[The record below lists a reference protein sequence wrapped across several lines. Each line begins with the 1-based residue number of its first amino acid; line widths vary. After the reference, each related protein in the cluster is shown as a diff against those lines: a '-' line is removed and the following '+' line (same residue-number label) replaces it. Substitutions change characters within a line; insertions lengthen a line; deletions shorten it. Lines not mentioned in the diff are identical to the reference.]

1 MYRTVT
7 DSSRLKKLLAM
18 IALAVFL
25 DSLDGS
31 IVNIALPTIAEGF
44 SVDLSTAGWVIMA
57 YFLFLVGLVP
67 LFGKIADHGR
77 LQEVFC
83 AGFVVFTVGSVACGF
98 APDLVLLVVSRAV
111 QGVGASM
118 IAVAAPLLVVRL
130 MPPRHWGMG
139 MGMAATAGAVAL
151 VFGPVLGG
159 VLTEFLSWHWCFF
172 LNVPIGIFAVVA
184 GLRIIPKAERQ
195 PRVRFDLAGA
205 VLIFTAIASLVF
217 LLERGMPLG
226 WMSPQVVVCGCVFG
240 VSVVWFVVRELRVRD
255 PILRVR
261 IFRSLPFT
269 LVSSSYFLISVVYA
283 GFLYILPFY
292 LSIVLGMSP
301 AVSGMILLVS
311 SVITAVTGLPSGAL
325 SDRIGARWLVTAA
338 GVGRVLF
345 CCVMAVMVPES
356 GLFWVLLLMV
366 LSGLTF
372 GISGGPSSA
381 RIIEHAPE
389 GEGGTGSVVMMLA
402 QYSGMVTG
410 VALYALVF
418 TLAVPGAAG
427 VAVGLLSAEEF
438 LPGFHMTGV
447 FGAVLSAVVVVCSV
461 VVRDRA
467 AGNRGPGR

>member
-7 DSSRLKKLLAM
+7 DSSHLKKLLAV
-18 IALAVFL
+18 IALAIFI

-44 SVDLSTAGWVIMA
+44 SVDMSTAAWVIMA
-57 YFLFLVGLVP
+57 YFLFLVGLIP

-77 LQEVFC
+77 LQEIFC
-83 AGFVVFTVGSVACGF
+83 CGFVVFTVGSVACGL
-98 APDLVLLVVSRAV
+98 APDLLMLVISRAA

-139 MGMAATAGAVAL
+139 MAATAGAVAL

-159 VLTEFLSWHWCFF
+159 ILTEYLSWHWCFF
-172 LNVPIGIFAVVA
+172 INVPVGIAAVVL
-184 GLRIIPKAERQ
+184 GLRIIPRAERQ
-195 PRVRFDLAGA
+195 PKVRFDLAGA
-205 VLIFTAIASLVF
+205 VLIFTAMASLIY
-217 LLERGMPLG
+217 LLERGIPLG
-226 WMSPQVVVCGCVFG
+226 GTSPQVIFCGVVFA
-240 VSVVWFVVRELRVRD
+240 VSVVIFVLRELRVAD

-261 IFRSLPFT
+261 VFGSLPFT
-269 LVSSSYFLISVVYA
+269 FVVSSYFLISVVYA
-283 GFLYILPFY
+283 GFLYIVPFY

-301 AVSGMILLVS
+301 AVSGLILLIS
-311 SVITAVTGLPSGAL
+311 SVITAVMGLPSGAL

-338 GVGRVLF
+338 GVVRVLF
-345 CCVMAVMVPES
+345 CLVMAVMMPEN
-356 GLFWVLLLMV
+356 GLFWILLLMV

-389 GEGGTGSVVMMLA
+389 GEEGTGSVVMMLA
-402 QYSGMVTG
+402 QYSGMVVG

-418 TLAVPGAAG
+418 NLTVPGAAD
-427 VAVGLLSAEEF
+427 VAVGLLQMEQF

-447 FGAVLSAVVVVCSV
+447 FGAVASAVVVVLSV
-461 VVRDRA
+461 VVKDRI
-467 AGNRGPGR
+467 AGKTDSA

>member
-7 DSSRLKKLLAM
+7 NSSHLKKLLAV
-18 IALAVFL
+18 IALAIFI

-44 SVDLSTAGWVIMA
+44 SVDMSTAAWVIMA
-57 YFLFLVGLVP
+57 YFLFLVGLIP

-77 LQEVFC
+77 LQEIFC
-83 AGFVVFTVGSVACGF
+83 CGFVVFTVGSVACGL
-98 APDLVLLVVSRAV
+98 APDLLMLVISRAA

-139 MGMAATAGAVAL
+139 MAATAGAVAL

-159 VLTEFLSWHWCFF
+159 ILTEYLSWHWCFF
-172 LNVPIGIFAVVA
+172 INVPVGIAAVVL
-184 GLRIIPKAERQ
+184 GLRIIPRAERQ
-195 PRVRFDLAGA
+195 PKVRFDLAGA
-205 VLIFTAIASLVF
+205 VLIFTAMASLIY
-217 LLERGMPLG
+217 LLERGIPLG
-226 WMSPQVVVCGCVFG
+226 GTSPQVIFCGVVFA
-240 VSVVWFVVRELRVRD
+240 VSVVIFVLRELRVAD

-261 IFRSLPFT
+261 VFGSLPFT
-269 LVSSSYFLISVVYA
+269 FVVSSYFLISVVYA
-283 GFLYILPFY
+283 GFLYIVPFY

-301 AVSGMILLVS
+301 AVSGLILLIS
-311 SVITAVTGLPSGAL
+311 SVITAVMGLPSGAL

-338 GVGRVLF
+338 GVVRVLF
-345 CCVMAVMVPES
+345 CLVMAVMMPEN
-356 GLFWVLLLMV
+356 GLFWILLLMV

-389 GEGGTGSVVMMLA
+389 GEEGTGSVVMMLA
-402 QYSGMVTG
+402 QYSGMVVG

-418 TLAVPGAAG
+418 NLTVPGAAD
-427 VAVGLLSAEEF
+427 VAVGLLQMEQF

-447 FGAVLSAVVVVCSV
+447 FGAVASAVVVVLSV
-461 VVRDRA
+461 VVKDRI
-467 AGNRGPGR
+467 AGKTDSA

>member
-7 DSSRLKKLLAM
+7 DSSHLKKLLAG
-18 IALAVFL
+18 IALAIFI

-44 SVDLSTAGWVIMA
+44 SVDMSTAAWVIMA
-57 YFLFLVGLVP
+57 YFLFLVGLIP

-77 LQEVFC
+77 LQEIFC
-83 AGFVVFTVGSVACGF
+83 CGFVVFTVGSVACGL
-98 APDLVLLVVSRAV
+98 APDLLMLVISRAA

-139 MGMAATAGAVAL
+139 MAATAGAVAL

-159 VLTEFLSWHWCFF
+159 ILTEYLSWHWCFF
-172 LNVPIGIFAVVA
+172 INVPVGIAAVVL
-184 GLRIIPKAERQ
+184 GLRIIPRAERQ
-195 PRVRFDLAGA
+195 PKVRFDLAGA
-205 VLIFTAIASLVF
+205 VLIFTAMASLIY
-217 LLERGMPLG
+217 LLERGIPLG
-226 WMSPQVVVCGCVFG
+226 WTSPQVIFCGVVFA
-240 VSVVWFVVRELRVRD
+240 VSVVIFVLRELRVAD

-261 IFRSLPFT
+261 VFGSLPFT
-269 LVSSSYFLISVVYA
+269 FVVSSYFLISVVYA
-283 GFLYILPFY
+283 GFLYIVPFY

-301 AVSGMILLVS
+301 AVSGLILLIS
-311 SVITAVTGLPSGAL
+311 SVITAVRGLPSGAL

-338 GVGRVLF
+338 GVVRVLF
-345 CCVMAVMVPES
+345 CLVMAVMMPEN
-356 GLFWVLLLMV
+356 GLFWILLLMV

-389 GEGGTGSVVMMLA
+389 GEGGTGSVVMMLS
-402 QYSGMVTG
+402 QYSGMVVG

-418 TLAVPGAAG
+418 NLTVPGAAD
-427 VAVGLLSAEEF
+427 VAVGLLQMEQF
-438 LPGFHMTGV
+438 LPGFHMTGM
-447 FGAVLSAVVVVCSV
+447 FGAVASAVVVVLSV
-461 VVRDRA
+461 VVKDRI
-467 AGNRGPGR
+467 AGKTDST